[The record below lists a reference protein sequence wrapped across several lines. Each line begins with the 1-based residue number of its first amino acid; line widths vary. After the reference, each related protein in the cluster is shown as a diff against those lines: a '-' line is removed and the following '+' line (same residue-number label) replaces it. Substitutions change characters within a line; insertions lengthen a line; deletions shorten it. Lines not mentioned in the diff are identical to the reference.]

1 MTLAVCFGGLALCAF
16 IVLLL
21 YGREL
26 RRMAVWLRMRD
37 GRSNGRMAT
46 EMPGAGFTELA
57 RAVNNALDAAEA
69 ERQDAAAERR
79 QFQRDLASLSHDIR
93 TPLMGA
99 AGYVSLA
106 ADEADEDRRA
116 HYLGAARTR
125 LQDMEGLLNSLFAY
139 TQASDPDADLDVRP
153 VAVVPVLATVLAGQF
168 PAFEE
173 RGWEP
178 RVRFADESF
187 TVEADEAALGR
198 MVENLVSN
206 ALRYGAAA
214 PSITQ
219 EGRTLV
225 FSNAVADP
233 GALDVNR
240 LFERFYRADATR
252 AQSGAGLGLAV
263 VKSLAAAQGIKVSA
277 VLEGDMLAITL
288 EFRVK
293 AQKVCS

>member
-69 ERQDAAAERR
+69 ERQDAAAERC

-99 AGYVSLA
+99 RGYVQLA
-106 ADEADEDRRA
+106 TGEPDAARRA
-116 HYLGAARTR
+116 HYLDAATARLGA
-125 LQDMEGLLNSLFAY
+125 MESLLDQLFAY
-139 TQASDPDADLDVRP
+139 ARANDPDAEFDLRP
-153 VAVVPVLATVLAGQF
+153 VKPHQVLVGVLVGHF
-168 PAFEE
+168 PTFEE

-178 RVRFADESF
+178 VVDFEDEG
-187 TVEADEAALGR
+187 VLLEADEEALAR
-198 MVENLVSN
+198 IFDNLVAN
-206 ALRYGAAA
+206 ALRYGSGA
-214 PSITQ
+214 PTIRQ
-219 EGRTLV
+219 RGRSLT

-233 GALDVNR
+233 DAIDADR
-240 LFERFYRADATR
+240 LFERFYQADTARAGGG
-252 AQSGAGLGLAV
+252 SGLGLAV
-263 VKSLAAAQGIKVSA
+263 VASLARSMALRATAAIRGTNLQ
-277 VLEGDMLAITL
+277 ITL
-288 EFRVK
+288 TW
-293 AQKVCS
+293 

>member
-99 AGYVSLA
+99 RGYVQLA
-106 ADEADEDRRA
+106 ADEADAARRA
-116 HYLGAARTR
+116 HYLDAAAAR
-125 LQDMEGLLNSLFAY
+125 LGAMESLLDQLFAY
-139 TQASDPDADLDVRP
+139 ARANDPDAELDLRP
-153 VAVVPVLATVLAGQF
+153 VKVHQVLAGVLVGHF

-178 RVRFADESF
+178 VVDFEDEG
-187 TVEADEAALGR
+187 VLLEADAEALAR
-198 MVENLVSN
+198 IFDNLVAN
-206 ALRYGAAA
+206 ALRYGSGA
-214 PSITQ
+214 PTIRQ
-219 EGRTLV
+219 RGRSLT

-233 GALDVNR
+233 DAIDADR
-240 LFERFYRADATR
+240 LFERFYQADAAR
-252 AQSGAGLGLAV
+252 AGGGSGLGLAV
-263 VKSLAAAQGIKVSA
+263 VASLARSMALRVTAAIRGANLQ
-277 VLEGDMLAITL
+277 ITL
-288 EFRVK
+288 TW
-293 AQKVCS
+293 